1 MIKVKIITMYRED
14 RYEDNINKFLGEC
27 AEKGYDVKGIQ
38 PQGDRFMVITYDDK
52 DCEVD
57 KGNDCAKITVLDSF
71 SENTNNVEV
80 KSINYQGL

>member
-14 RYEDNINKFLGEC
+14 NYEKHINKFLSEC

-52 DCEVD
+52 GCESY
-57 KGNDCAKITVLDSF
+57 KSKECAKVTVFDIFGES
-71 SENTNNVEV
+71 SDTEV
-80 KSINYQGL
+80 KVENINY

>member
-14 RYEDNINKFLGEC
+14 NYEKHINNFLNEC

-52 DCEVD
+52 GDR
-57 KGNDCAKITVLDSF
+57 KSNNNDCGKVTVLDTF
-71 SENTNNVEV
+71 SESNNTNVEV
-80 KSINYQGL
+80 KSINY